1 MAYNGRRTRN
11 WRELDRQLFVIEET
25 KFIMDSNHSSNKIL
39 LWVAA
44 GVLGLFMFSVMA
56 VLIVSVIA
64 FSITGR
70 SAAKAAPSTASIST
84 AQIPVR
90 RPQTVVQPTPRVI
103 IATPEAGMDYENA
116 ALAEVYRQVN
126 PAVVNISVLGD
137 PHALLQDGEE
147 TPPGVDE
154 NDLFVISGGSGF
166 VWDTEGHIVTNNH
179 VVEGADQLH
188 VTFSDG
194 ATAIA
199 TVVGTDEDSDLAVIK
214 IDPEGYNLVPV
225 TRGQIED
232 VYVGMRVIAIGNPFG
247 LEGTMTSGIVSA
259 LGRSIPA
266 RSMYSI
272 PGTIQTDAAI
282 NPGNSGGPL
291 LNEQGELI
299 GVNAQ
304 IRSEVRANSGVGF
317 AIPVS
322 IVERVVPALIADG
335 EYQHAYIGVSGR
347 TFSPLCAEELGLPK
361 DVRGALIIEVLRR
374 TPAAKAGLQGAT
386 RRIDT
391 QFPQLCPEGTGGDL
405 VTAID
410 GQPVTKFDDVLTY
423 LENFTQPGDEITLT
437 VLRDGEMKQIE
448 LTLAPRP

>member
-1 MAYNGRRTRN
+1 
-11 WRELDRQLFVIEET
+11 
-25 KFIMDSNHSSNKIL
+25 MDSNRSSNNVF
-39 LWVAA
+39 LWAA
-44 GVLGLFMFSVMA
+44 GGVLALFLFGVMAALLVGVIMFS
-56 VLIVSVIA
+56 
-64 FSITGR
+64 
-70 SAAKAAPSTASIST
+70 SISRRAPATTT
-84 AQIPVR
+84 APAAQVAISRSPAAVQLPAR
-90 RPQTVVQPTPRVI
+90 VV
-103 IATPEAGMDYENA
+103 IATPEGGIDYENA

-137 PHALLQDGEE
+137 PHTLLPDGK

-166 VWDTEGHIVTNNH
+166 VWDTEGRIVTNNH

-199 TVVGTDEDSDLAVIK
+199 TVVGTDKDSDLAVIE

-225 TRGQIED
+225 KRGRIED

-266 RSMYSI
+266 RQSFNI
-272 PGTIQTDAAI
+272 PGSIQTDAAI

-291 LNEQGELI
+291 LNERGELI

-304 IRSEVRANSGVGF
+304 IRSEVRSNSGVGF

-322 IVERVVPALIADG
+322 IVDRVAPALITDG
-335 EYQHAYIGVSGR
+335 KYEHSYIGVSGQ
-347 TFSPLCAEELGLPK
+347 TLSPLCAEDLGLPK
-361 DVRGALIIEVLRR
+361 SARGALIIDVLNR
-374 TPAAKAGLQGAT
+374 TPAARAGLRGGD
-386 RRIDT
+386 RGVDT
-391 QFPQLCPEGTGGDL
+391 QFPQLCPSQAGGDL

-410 GQPVTKFDDVLTY
+410 DYPVTKFDDVLTY
-423 LENFTQPGDEITLT
+423 LENFTQPGDEIVLT
-437 VLRDGEMKQIE
+437 VLRDGEVKEISV
-448 LTLAPRP
+448 TLAPRPRE